1 MNRNAIKVI
10 ALTLA
15 ISGISSVLPSTL
27 SINTSEVMASSSF
40 TGIES
45 LDVCKGEGSSTLTL
59 YKDSDF
65 KDSTKLK
72 NSITRYYAEL
82 PENTSKFNVDVDE
95 EEGYT
100 VEISENGK
108 KYSSK
113 DPISVSKGSAANVKI
128 KIYDEDDNSLVNTIT
143 IKVTRSG
150 DKSSDSDDNKDED
163 NYDDIYLDDIKIK
176 SKEEDIDFKF
186 VRDKSKFS
194 VNVSNKVD
202 KVTITAEPE
211 NDDDKVK
218 INGTRVKKAEDD
230 YELDI
235 NLNTGNNT
243 IKITVE
249 NENDEKRQYTINIKR
264 EGNTETSNVS
274 STNTKSTNNSTAKTV
289 DGKIMATGIDI
300 ADSSFYNNGTNNSS
314 YVGYVNKNVDAKNK
328 WVKTGLNWQY
338 FDSNGNALRNK
349 WFKDSDGKWY
359 YFQTN
364 AYMTT
369 GWRFID
375 GSWYYF
381 DQSGYMLSSKWL
393 KDVDGKWYYFKA
405 NGNMARNETING
417 YRIGSKGAWIE

>member
-1 MNRNAIKVI
+1 MNRNAIKII

-15 ISGISSVLPSTL
+15 ISGVSSVLPSTL
-27 SINTSEVMASSSF
+27 SINTSEVMASSNF

-65 KDSTKLK
+65 EDSTKLK
-72 NSITRYYAEL
+72 NSITKYYVEL
-82 PENTSKFNVDVDE
+82 PENTSKFNIDVE
-95 EEGYT
+95 EEDGYT
-100 VEISENGK
+100 VEISENGDS
-108 KYSSK
+108 YSSK
-113 DPISVSKGSAANVKI
+113 DAISVSKGSSANVKI
-128 KIYDEDDNSLVNTIT
+128 KIYDEDDDSLVNTIT

-150 DKSSDSDDNKDED
+150 DESSDSDDDEDED
-163 NYDDIYLDDIKIK
+163 NYDDIYLDDIKID
-176 SKEEDIDFKF
+176 SKEEDIDFNF

-194 VNVSNKVD
+194 VDVSDKVD
-202 KVTITAEPE
+202 KVTIVAEPE
-211 NDDDKVK
+211 NDEDKVK
-218 INGTRVKKAEDD
+218 INGTRVKDEDD
-230 YELDI
+230 YEMDI

-249 NENDEKRQYTINIKR
+249 NEDDEIRKYTINIKK
-264 EGNTETSNVS
+264 EGKKETSNS
-274 STNTKSTNNSTAKTV
+274 SSANTKSTNNSTAKIV
-289 DGKIMATGIDI
+289 DGKVMATGIDI
-300 ADSSFYNNGTNNSS
+300 ADSSFYDSGTNNSA
-314 YVGYVNKNVDAKNK
+314 YVGYVNKTVDAKNK

-338 FDSNGNALRNK
+338 FNEKGNALRNE

-381 DQSGYMLSSKWL
+381 DKTGYMLSNKWL
-393 KDVDGKWYYFKA
+393 KHTDGKWYYFTSS
-405 NGNMARNETING
+405 GEMAKSTTIDG
-417 YRIGSKGAWIE
+417 YRLNARGQMVE